1 MVRAG
6 LSVPPVDTPPAPGT
20 RYSLC
25 AGNEP
30 RFEVVRV
37 LQEHPEYWVL
47 ELRGLYLKRLRVEVL
62 VLREAASLRPT
73 G

>member
-1 MVRAG
+1 MPA
-6 LSVPPVDTPPAPGT
+6 VDAPPAPGT
-20 RYSLC
+20 RYSLR
-25 AGNEP
+25 ADNDP

-47 ELRGLYLKRLRVEVL
+47 ELRGLYLTRLRVEVL
-62 VLREAASLRPT
+62 VLREAADWRRT

>member
-1 MVRAG
+1 MP
-6 LSVPPVDTPPAPGT
+6 LVDTLPAPGT

-25 AGNEP
+25 AGNDP

-37 LQEHPEYWVL
+37 LQEHPEYRVL
-47 ELRGLYLKRLRVEVL
+47 ELRGLSLKRLRVEVL
-62 VLREAASLRPT
+62 VLRGAASLRPT

>member
-1 MVRAG
+1 MP
-6 LSVPPVDTPPAPGT
+6 LVDTPPVPG
-20 RYSLC
+20 LC
-25 AGNEP
+25 AGTEP